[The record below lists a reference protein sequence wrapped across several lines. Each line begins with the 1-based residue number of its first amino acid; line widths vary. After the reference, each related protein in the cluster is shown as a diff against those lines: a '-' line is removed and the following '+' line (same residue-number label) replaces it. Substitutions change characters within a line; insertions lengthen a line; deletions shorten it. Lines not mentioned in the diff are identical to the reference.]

1 MKMDKLRNA
10 LLLALAA
17 LSLLA
22 TTRLSYSQGNFEGVE
37 LSITLVA
44 GNVYMV
50 QRPGGGGN
58 IGVQVGPDG
67 ILLVDSLFAPLA
79 DKLVAA
85 VAQVSDEKIRF
96 LVNTHI
102 HIDHVGGNENLA
114 EMGVMIFAHDNT
126 RLRFFEER
134 SRFPRA
140 GGSFVPQQ
148 PAAARPLI
156 TFNDTM
162 SFHLNGEEV
171 RAFLAPPAHT
181 DGDVFVYFPKSD
193 VLHLGDVYRTTS
205 YPIIDL
211 YNGGTLR
218 GTIAAI
224 DQAIELAGPDTKVIP
239 GHGLEVVGRDELVEF
254 RDMILDIQGQVLVM
268 IREGKKLDEVMEAQP
283 SAAYDAQWTDDPGW
297 GPEDFIPLVYYQ
309 LGGTGRLAD
318 R

>member
-1 MKMDKLRNA
+1 MDKLRNA

-224 DQAIELAGPDTKVIP
+224 DQAIELAGPDTKFIP